1 MVFQFPAFDR
11 WKFPTQKHF
20 LEVLAP
26 FLEKLPRDRKF
37 AACDTTDGLRRTL
50 YMARAVFNVTIR
62 KAVRSQVFQIWLPLL
77 NGRGSLA
84 QCGLSDGTSGGGKM
98 KSYRFF

>member
-1 MVFQFPAFDR
+1 MLGITHEKVLVDCDAELEEFLKTMDLLGPKLGPMVFQFPAFDR

-37 AACDTTDGLRRTL
+37 AACDTTDGLRRIL
-50 YMARAVFNVTIR
+50 YMARAVFNVTMEILEAA
-62 KAVRSQVFQIWLPLL
+62 K
-77 NGRGSLA
+77 
-84 QCGLSDGTSGGGKM
+84 
-98 KSYRFF
+98 